1 MMQIMVFNMQKF
13 SIHDGPGI
21 RTTIFFK
28 GCPLRCRW
36 CHNPEGQAN
45 GREVMY
51 RPERCDA
58 CGGCAAVCP
67 ANALSRQEGKLRT
80 ERGKCFA
87 CGACVTACS
96 KEAREMA
103 GRLYGIEELATLA
116 QRDQPFY
123 EESGGGVTLSG
134 GEVLHQGEEAA
145 ALAQSLVEKGIHV
158 AVETCGFGSPSALL
172 ALAQWTSLFLY
183 DIKQM
188 DAAQHRLYTGQE
200 NKLILDNLNL
210 LLESGANVAL
220 RLPLVAGVNDSD
232 ADIEAILAFLKK
244 RPLEK
249 VYLLPYHSL
258 GCDKGGRLKEAFS
271 APDAERL
278 AAISRRF
285 AAAQYKVQV
294 GG

>member
-51 RPERCDA
+51 RAERCDA
-58 CGGCAAVCP
+58 CGDCNAVCP
-67 ANALSRQEGKLRT
+67 ANALSRRDGKLRM
-80 ERGKCFA
+80 EREKCVA
-87 CGACVTACS
+87 CGACIGMCS

-103 GRLYGIEELATLA
+103 GRLYGIEELAALA

-172 ALAQWTSLFLY
+172 ALARWTDLFLY

-200 NKLILDNLNL
+200 NKLILDNLDL

-220 RLPLVAGVNDSD
+220 RLPLVAGVNDRD

-258 GCDKGGRLKEAFS
+258 GCDKGGRRKEAFS